1 MVGSA
6 SSVAPDLACSRA
18 AAVRSRP
25 VGVRTVTN
33 KVASALRR
41 RQWSH
46 ADLAAVTELP
56 YPVVRR
62 LVRGTNPPLEYA
74 LRIARVLD
82 TPVESLFALD
92 DPRAA
97 TPPGKR

>member
-1 MVGSA
+1 MGA
-6 SSVAPDLACSRA
+6 RN
-18 AAVRSRP
+18 
-25 VGVRTVTN
+25 VTN
-33 KVASALRR
+33 KVAWALRR

-62 LVRGTNPPLEYA
+62 LVRPGCNPPLEYA

-82 TPVESLFALD
+82 TPVESLFSLAD
-92 DPRAA
+92 DHGPL
-97 TPPGKR
+97 PPGKR